1 MYDKLEQI
9 LTSIIYIFFV
19 LALVLVISKNIVNPW
34 IIILLSSIALLS
46 FSIKNIVFHEN
57 NRYKLSYNLG
67 IIFDFFI
74 IFVVSTLDGSGTAF
88 IFYLVFLIHIIITA
102 PIKEAAFLTLTSFS
116 LQVITLMISYKYNP
130 QLYVPKALIFSL
142 VFAIE
147 FIAIYIL
154 KCLIRQNQII
164 KNSIKELKSKTLEQQ
179 ITYNELKDA
188 YEKLEEM
195 TILKERNKIA
205 GEIHD
210 TVGHT
215 LTTVLVEMELGRKL
229 APQNLNLALEKY
241 SCAQEQVRKGLNEL
255 RKSVRMLASGNN
267 DGDFTTS
274 LLALIKDT
282 ENHTS
287 VNIATNIGE
296 LPQLNAEIQKTFY
309 NALQEG
315 LTNGIKHGKS
325 TAFVFKLVYENP
337 NVIFYLADNGIGC
350 DSVNYGFGLK
360 SMRNRITE
368 IGGSLSIE
376 CEPDEGFSL
385 EITLPYNEA

>member
-1 MYDKLEQI
+1 
-9 LTSIIYIFFV
+9 
-19 LALVLVISKNIVNPW
+19 
-34 IIILLSSIALLS
+34 
-46 FSIKNIVFHEN
+46 
-57 NRYKLSYNLG
+57 
-67 IIFDFFI
+67 
-74 IFVVSTLDGSGTAF
+74 
-88 IFYLVFLIHIIITA
+88 
-102 PIKEAAFLTLTSFS
+102 
-116 LQVITLMISYKYNP
+116 
-130 QLYVPKALIFSL
+130 
-142 VFAIE
+142 
-147 FIAIYIL
+147 
-154 KCLIRQNQII
+154 
-164 KNSIKELKSKTLEQQ
+164 
-179 ITYNELKDA
+179 
-188 YEKLEEM
+188 M

-215 LTTVLVEMELGRKL
+215 LTTVLVEMELGKKL
-229 APQNLNLALEKY
+229 APKNLNLALEKY

-255 RKSVRMLASGNN
+255 RKSVRMLANGSN

-274 LLALIKDT
+274 LLAMIKDT

-287 VNIATNIGE
+287 INIATNIGE
-296 LPQLNAEIQKTFY
+296 LPKLNTEIKKTLY

-315 LTNGIKHGKS
+315 LTNGIKHGQS
-325 TAFVFKLVYENP
+325 TAFVFKLVYENS
-337 NVIFYLADNGIGC
+337 NVIFYLADNGTGC

>member
-19 LALVLVISKNIVNPW
+19 LTLVLVISKNIVNPW
-34 IIILLSSIALLS
+34 IIILLSSLALLS
-46 FSIKNIVFHEN
+46 FSIKNIVLDEN
-57 NRYKLSYNLG
+57 NRHKLFYNLST
-67 IIFDFFI
+67 IFDFFI
-74 IFVVSTLDGSGTAF
+74 IFLISKLDGSGTAF
-88 IFYLVFLIHIIITA
+88 IFYIVFLIYLIITT
-102 PIKEAAFLTLTSFS
+102 PIKQAAFFTLTSFS
-116 LQVITLMISYKYNP
+116 LQVITLMIRYKYNP

-142 VFAIE
+142 VFGIE
-147 FIAIYIL
+147 FIVIYIL
-154 KCLIRQNQII
+154 KCLLKQNQII
-164 KNSIKELKSKTLEQQ
+164 KDSIRELKSKSLEQQ
-179 ITYNELKDA
+179 ITYNELKEA

-215 LTTVLVEMELGRKL
+215 LTTVLVEMELGKKL
-229 APQNLNLALEKY
+229 APKNLNLALEKY

-255 RKSVRMLASGNN
+255 RKSVRMLANGSN

-274 LLALIKDT
+274 LLAMIKDT

-287 VNIATNIGE
+287 INIATNIGE
-296 LPQLNAEIQKTFY
+296 LPKLNTEIKKTLY

-315 LTNGIKHGKS
+315 LTNGIKHGQS
-325 TAFVFKLVYENP
+325 TAFVFKLVYENS
-337 NVIFYLADNGIGC
+337 NVIFYLADNGTGC